1 MFSLLEIVNQSQDF
15 KKSENVYKIIEE
27 KKEEEENLD
36 ESDKEKIRKYKYVQ
50 IKVQDYLGQ
59 TSRQKIVQINDM
71 TASVMFNI
79 AQGEKQLLS
88 LINATVSHEMRNP
101 INSISNQIL

>member
-1 MFSLLEIVNQSQDF
+1 VI
-15 KKSENVYKIIEE
+15 
-27 KKEEEENLD
+27 
-36 ESDKEKIRKYKYVQ
+36 
-50 IKVQDYLGQ
+50 IKVQDYQGEV
-59 TSRQKIVQINDM
+59 SKQKIVQINDVS
-71 TASVMFNI
+71 AHVMFNI

>member
-1 MFSLLEIVNQSQDF
+1 
-15 KKSENVYKIIEE
+15 
-27 KKEEEENLD
+27 
-36 ESDKEKIRKYKYVQ
+36 
-50 IKVQDYLGQ
+50 
-59 TSRQKIVQINDM
+59 M
-71 TASVMFNI
+71 TASVMFNV